1 VTAWLLAL
9 AMASMSPAQE
19 PKGGPT
25 FCAEWV
31 RQSNQG
37 YERLTVFA
45 DRTLVWKTSW
55 KGTTD
60 VRRQTLRPEE
70 LAFYCDYFRREE
82 LWNLKDDLRTGLSGE
97 LSVQS
102 VLTLTRPGGL
112 RKQIRFDDLS
122 PLPAEAASVRS
133 ALEGLKLAMIAPLA
147 PVSRFTADHLAPGT
161 LLKRFDG
168 AVFRVRQLLPEKG
181 IVELEGVREPYS
193 EFKKIEE
200 LRFQFS
206 PPE

>member
-9 AMASMSPAQE
+9 AMASASPEEE
-19 PKGGPT
+19 PRGGPT

-60 VRRQTLRPEE
+60 VRRQRLRPEE
-70 LAFYCDYFRREE
+70 LAFYCDYFRRQE

-147 PVSRFTADHLAPGT
+147 PASRFTADHLAPGT

-168 AVFRVRQLLPEKG
+168 VVFRVRQLVPEKG
-181 IVELEGVREPYS
+181 VVELEGVREPYS